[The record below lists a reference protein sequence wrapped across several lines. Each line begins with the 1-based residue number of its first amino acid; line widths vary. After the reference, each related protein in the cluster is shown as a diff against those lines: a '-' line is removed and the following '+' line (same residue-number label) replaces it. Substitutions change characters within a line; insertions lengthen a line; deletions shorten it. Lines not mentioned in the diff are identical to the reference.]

1 MSNEERPAQVPAT
14 AKQAGEAMSEK
25 WAWVERSIWTERML
39 ETLEKGVKGGV
50 WFSLVDKVYRDGWL
64 RRRLRSI
71 LRKRSKRR
79 GISRGLDH
87 QRWPNAY
94 FRERGLFSLETAHRA
109 LFQP

>member
-1 MSNEERPAQVPAT
+1 MSNEERPVPVPAT
-14 AKQAGEAMSEK
+14 AKQAGEALTEK

-39 ETLEKGVKGGV
+39 ETLEKGVKRGV
-50 WFSLVDKVYRDGWL
+50 RFSLVDKV
-64 RRRLRSI
+64 
-71 LRKRSKRR
+71 RR
-79 GISRGLDH
+79 GISRGLHH